1 MQLACYH
8 TIGMGVLIQI
18 RDVPEEVHRT
28 LKARAAAAG
37 VSLSEYVR
45 ELLARGATRPT
56 PAELA
61 GRIKAR
67 GAVRL
72 KEPSERSV
80 RRLRERGE

>member
-1 MQLACYH
+1 MLH
-8 TIGMGVLIQI
+8 PSMGVLLQI

-28 LKARAAAAG
+28 LKARAAASG
-37 VSLSEYVR
+37 TSLSEYVR
-45 ELLARGATRPT
+45 ELLARAAARPT
-56 PAELA
+56 PEELA
-61 GRIKAR
+61 ARIQAR

>member
-1 MQLACYH
+1 
-8 TIGMGVLIQI
+8 MGVLIQI

-28 LKARAAAAG
+28 LKARAAASG

-45 ELLARGATRPT
+45 ELLARMAARPT

-61 GRIKAR
+61 ARVRAR

-72 KEPSERSV
+72 KEPSERSI